1 MNDDELMDQL
11 LKDTF
16 ADERPQLSSSFDA
29 TLMQRVRPR
38 RLSPTGRAA
47 LTAYAVVAGAVT
59 LWLMR
64 DLGVVLMFAGI
75 AISAMA
81 AFSVSAYVKRLAG

>member
-1 MNDDELMDQL
+1 MTDI
-11 LKDTF
+11 
-16 ADERPQLSSSFDA
+16 S
-29 TLMQRVRPR
+29 
-38 RLSPTGRAA
+38 GRAA